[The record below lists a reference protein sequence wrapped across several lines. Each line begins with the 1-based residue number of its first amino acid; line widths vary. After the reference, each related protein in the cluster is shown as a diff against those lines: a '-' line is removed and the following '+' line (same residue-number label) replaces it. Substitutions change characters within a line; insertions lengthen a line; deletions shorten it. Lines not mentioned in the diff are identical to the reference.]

1 MLFLLNDVVFDLDE
15 ACPVTPADAR
25 RFEKLG
31 LDYLLELGCELF
43 AEDPLLHRNDPE
55 RARRLAWLIAERSPD
70 VNAALFA
77 APAAAC
83 NPDLV
88 EPRFCT
94 LPEQVMRQ
102 LQAKG
107 RRLDAVSADRAVWN
121 AWPPDRGLKRRQKT
135 ALNTTWTSVAT
146 ATIKPKPTTSPT
158 AGCSGARSRGA

>member
-1 MLFLLNDVVFDLDE
+1 M
-15 ACPVTPADAR
+15 
-25 RFEKLG
+25 
-31 LDYLLELGCELF
+31 
-43 AEDPLLHRNDPE
+43 
-55 RARRLAWLIAERSPD
+55 
-70 VNAALFA
+70 NAALFA

-121 AWPPDRGLKRRQKT
+121 RLA
-135 ALNTTWTSVAT
+135 A
-146 ATIKPKPTTSPT
+146 
-158 AGCSGARSRGA
+158 